1 MRRSTLLSPQQL
13 LRFFCKQEIIGSQF
27 RKHDTELDIFTISN
41 YKIKEFTKSRIT
53 IGSTTYFRHEGYP
66 FLDTKDNSAIY
77 LD

>member
-41 YKIKEFTKSRIT
+41 YKIKELKNLQSL
-53 IGSTTYFRHEGYP
+53 E
-66 FLDTKDNSAIY
+66 L
-77 LD
+77 L